1 MVHFPSKII
10 INFFYEYLFKLSDN
24 KIKINFKNYW
34 KTHGHYASLLAKP
47 SRGYWH

>member
-24 KIKINFKNYW
+24 KIKIKFKNYW

-47 SRGYWH
+47 SRGY